1 MGKSWAAQNDRSHY
15 SRDQAMVVM
24 TVSDYTALKVRT
36 WIAVIV
42 WALGFVWTV
51 ALGGTF
57 ALFCWF
63 GVAAVICIRRLMD
76 GVWPLSDEID
86 LSVLVRKEK
95 KDDK

>member
-1 MGKSWAAQNDRSHY
+1 
-15 SRDQAMVVM
+15 MVVM

-51 ALGGTF
+51 ALLGTF

-63 GVAAVICIRRLMD
+63 VVAAVICIRRLMD
-76 GVWPLSDEID
+76 GVWPFSDEID
-86 LSVLVRKEK
+86 LSVLMRREK
-95 KDDK
+95 MDDK